1 MIVTI
6 DGPAGAGKSSIAK
19 QAADAVGFEFL
30 DTGAMYRAVALAA
43 IRAQIEFDDRPGLV
57 HIARTCRLEPEGD
70 RIRINGE
77 DVSAEIRSPT
87 VTSAVKF
94 VADVLEIRH
103 ELVRQQRQFAF
114 GRSVVSEG
122 RDQGTDV
129 FPDAQC
135 KIFLTASPEERA
147 RRRWTQLAQ
156 EGRAIAYE
164 DILEAQNRRDSEDA
178 SRPYGALRI
187 ATDARILTTD
197 GMSPVEVLQAT
208 ITIIREAV
216 ERVAANA

>member
-19 QAADAVGFEFL
+19 QAAEAVGFEFL

-43 IRAQIEFDDRPGLV
+43 IRAQIEFDDRPALV
-57 HIARTCRLEPEGD
+57 HLARNCRLEPDGD
-70 RIRINGE
+70 RIRMNGA
-77 DVSAEIRSPT
+77 DVSSEIRSPT

-103 ELVRQQRQFAF
+103 ELVRQQRQFAL
-114 GRSVVSEG
+114 GRSIVSEG

-164 DILEAQNRRDSEDA
+164 DILEAQNRRDAEDS
-178 SRPYGALRI
+178 SRAYGALRI
-187 ATDARILTTD
+187 APDARVLMTD
-197 GMSPVEVLQAT
+197 KMTPAEVLQAT
-208 ITIIREAV
+208 IKIIREAI
-216 ERVAANA
+216 ERVGIQA